1 MRPIVCT
8 QMKLGFD
15 NGLFI
20 YARDGAGLLILKR
33 ETREAAEKKVRELDD
48 MGCFEVEI
56 VEEADAK
63 AA

>member
-1 MRPIVCT
+1 MAYFV
-8 QMKLGFD
+8 
-15 NGLFI
+15 

-33 ETREAAEKKVRELDD
+33 PTREAAEKKARELDD

-56 VEEADAK
+56 VEEAESK